1 MCNRF
6 FVSIYIFL
14 KFLYNKLK
22 DGPWPKD
29 QETPAE
35 KTIGVEKSMVKQLV
49 HDPMFLAQKSLPA
62 TKEDAQVITDLLDTL
77 NANLDTCVGMA
88 ANMIGV
94 KKNIIVVSFGFAKM
108 VMVNAR
114 IIRKKGPYRTEESC
128 ASLLGGPRQ
137 AIRYGEIEVEYEDAD
152 FQKKR
157 ETFIGWTAQIIQH
170 ELDHV
175 EGKLI

>member
-1 MCNRF
+1 
-6 FVSIYIFL
+6 
-14 KFLYNKLK
+14 
-22 DGPWPKD
+22 
-29 QETPAE
+29 
-35 KTIGVEKSMVKQLV
+35 MVKPIV
-49 HDPMFLAQKSLPA
+49 RDVFFLGQKSEEA
-62 TKEDAQVITDLLDTL
+62 AKQDLSVGQDLQDTL
-77 NANLDTCVGMA
+77 KANQNRCVGMA

-114 IIRKKGPYRTEESC
+114 IIRKKGPYRTEENC